1 MGLLGWIFGLVLG
14 VGWFCLFG
22 LSFVNFVISGLE
34 FVEFG
39 YLCFEWV
46 WVFDLM

>member
-22 LSFVNFVISGLE
+22 LGFVNFVISGLE
-34 FVEFG
+34 FVGFG
-39 YLCFEWV
+39 YLCFGWV
-46 WVFDLM
+46 LVFDLV